1 MGKTDKTETTKSL
14 KSKEILSAPD
24 RKLAIEYKSLASLLP
39 YPGNPRKHDKRQVR
53 QIARSIEAFGFNVPL
68 LINAENHVVAGHGR
82 LLASRLLN
90 LTEVPTIRL
99 EHLTEAQARAFTIAD
114 NRLNENS
121 AWDHQLLGEQLKIL
135 ADSDLD
141 FDLEVTGFE
150 IKEVDC
156 FIENLTSATER
167 VAKAA
172 DVIPDLHGRP
182 LVTRAGDCWNLGRH
196 RVYCG
201 DARSDSAYTTLM
213 QGRRAE
219 MVFAGPPCQ
228 DPINACLT
236 RFGAVHHTEF
246 AMVSDPRNASQF
258 AESLRT
264 SLTNLA
270 NNSVDGAL
278 NFICVDWRHSPELLT
293 AAQSVYTEFKDL
305 CVWVKDKPEQGSLYR
320 NQHQLVF
327 VFKTGKKPHR
337 NGVHRRPCGQY
348 RSNVWNYRGVKSRS
362 HGQGAEGL
370 SNLHQTIKPVD
381 MVADAIL
388 DCTRRGQLV
397 LDRFLGNGTT
407 LLAAEDT
414 GRTCYGMELDPQHVD
429 TTLRRWRKFTG
440 QNILEESTGRSFD
453 DIEEERN
460 R

>member
-1 MGKTDKTETTKSL
+1 MADLT
-14 KSKEILSAPD
+14 
-24 RKLAIEYKSLASLLP
+24 P
-39 YPGNPRKHDKRQVR
+39 YPGNSRKHDEKQIR
-53 QIARSIEAFGFNVPL
+53 QIAKSIEVFGFNVPL
-68 LINAENHVVAGHGR
+68 LINAQSQVVAGHGR
-82 LLASRLLN
+82 LLACKLLGI
-90 LTEVPTIRL
+90 TEVPTIRL
-99 EHLTEAQARAFTIAD
+99 ERLTEAQARAFTIAD
-114 NRLNENS
+114 NRLNETS
-121 AWDHQLLGEQLKIL
+121 EWDHQLLGEQLKIL
-135 ADSDLD
+135 SDSDLN
-141 FDLEVTGFE
+141 FNLEVTGFE
-150 IKEVDC
+150 IKEIDC
-156 FIENLTSATER
+156 FIENLTPATES
-167 VAKAA
+167 VARAA
-172 DVIPDLHGRP
+172 DVIPDFHGRP

-201 DARSDSAYTTLM
+201 DARSDSAYSILM

-219 MVFAGPPCQ
+219 MAFAGPPCQ
-228 DPINACLT
+228 DPIDACLT
-236 RFGAVHHTEF
+236 GFGAVHHTES
-246 AMVSDPRNASQF
+246 AMVSDPRNASHF
-258 AESLRT
+258 AESLRA

-270 NNSVDGAL
+270 SNSVDGAL

-305 CVWVKDKPEQGSLYR
+305 CVWVKDKPGQGSLYR
-320 NQHQLVF
+320 GQHQLVF
-327 VFKTGKKPHR
+327 VFKTSKKPHR
-337 NGVHRRPCGQY
+337 NGVHRRQCGQY

-362 HGQGAEGL
+362 HGKGTEGL
-370 SNLHQTIKPVD
+370 SNFHQTIKPVD

-397 LDRFLGNGTT
+397 LDPFLGNGTT

-429 TTLRRWRKFTG
+429 TSLRRWRKFTG